1 MGMNRLQL
9 NAEKME
15 FIWFIPPLRRHQF
28 PSGQLACDTSCLSTR
43 PWRLPGQQHVNE
55 VARYQACVHVL
66 RHPMTDLQHQL
77 VSYTVNTVNVHLRLH
92 HVKTG
97 LLQRL
102 ISPAC
107 KDVTWT
113 ICSPSLMLPHAVGV
127 V

>member
-66 RHPMTDLQHQL
+66 RHPSTDSHSIRRLFG
-77 VSYTVNTVNVHLRLH
+77 STVNTVDAHLQLR

-97 LLQRL
+97 LLQRRSRRL
-102 ISPAC
+102 AKLQPG
-107 KDVTWT
+107 
-113 ICSPSLMLPHAVGV
+113 PSAVRHHR
-127 V
+127 